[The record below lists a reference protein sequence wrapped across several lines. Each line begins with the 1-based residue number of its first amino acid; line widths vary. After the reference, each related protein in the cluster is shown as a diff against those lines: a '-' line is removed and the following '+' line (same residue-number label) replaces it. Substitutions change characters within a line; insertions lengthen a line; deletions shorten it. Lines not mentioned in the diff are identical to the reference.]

1 MRFPILRPRRLRAS
15 KMIRDAVSETLISPD
30 DLIMPVFVKEG
41 IKGPEPIFSMPGY
54 SKWPIE
60 RVCEPVSEAVR
71 HGVKKF
77 LLFGVPLRKDELGTS
92 AYDAEGVVQKA
103 LRLMRKEFGDAVY
116 LITDICL
123 CQYTDHGH
131 CGVIGK
137 RKHGSEER
145 WYIDNDRSI
154 GLMGRIGVSHA
165 EAGADA
171 VAPSSM
177 MDGVVGA
184 VRKDLDEAGY
194 EEVAIISYSVKYASG
209 FYGPFREAASSAPGF
224 GDRRSY
230 QMDPRNVNE
239 ALKEARLDVEE
250 GADMLMVK
258 PALAYL
264 DLVKLIKWEFPEFPL
279 VAYNVSGEYSMV
291 KAAAERGW
299 IDERVIVMEILTAIK
314 RAGADLIISY
324 HALDMAKWLREGYS
338 PF

>member
-15 KMIRDAVSETLISPD
+15 KIIRDAVSEASVGPD
-30 DLIMPVFVKEG
+30 DFIMPVFVKEG
-41 IKGPEPIFSMPGY
+41 IKEPEPISSMPGY

-60 RVCEPVSEAVR
+60 RVHEPVSEAAE
-71 HGVKKF
+71 HGIRKF
-77 LLFGVPLRKDELGTS
+77 LLFGVPLHKDEMGTS
-92 AYDAEGVVQKA
+92 AYDREGVVQRA
-103 LRLMRKEFGDAVY
+103 LRLLRKEFGDDIY

-137 RKHGSEER
+137 KKYGTKEV
-145 WYIDNDRSI
+145 WYVDNDRSI
-154 GLMGRIGVSHA
+154 ELMGRIGVSHA

-177 MDGVVGA
+177 MDGVVA
-184 VRKDLDEAGY
+184 TIRRALDDEGY
-194 EEVAIISYSVKYASG
+194 RDVAIISYSVKYASG

-224 GDRRSY
+224 GDRRGY
-230 QMDPRNVNE
+230 QMDPRNANE

-264 DLVKLIKWEFPEFPL
+264 DVIRLIKWEFPEFPL

-291 KAAAERGW
+291 KASAERGW
-299 IDERVIVMEILTAIK
+299 LDERLLVMEILTAIK
-314 RAGADLIISY
+314 RAGADLIITY
-324 HALDMAKWLREGYS
+324 HSLDVAKWLKEGYS